1 MPLTDTAIRNAKA
14 AAKPYKLTDGGGLF
28 LYVAP
33 TGGKLWR
40 LKYRHGG
47 REGLLSFG
55 SYPLVGLADA
65 RQKRDEAK
73 RQLAEGKSP
82 AVEKKRAAIA
92 ARDAA
97 SNTFAALAEELIAKR
112 EREGLAATTAG
123 KLRWYA
129 LLLAPIGERPI
140 GQIEAFELLA
150 PLQKIEAS
158 GRHETATNTLA
169 LAGRV
174 FRYAIATGRAS
185 RDVAAD
191 LRGALTAPKVR
202 HRAAI
207 LDAAGAGR
215 VMRSIEAYGGRQ
227 ATKLALAL
235 LAHAFPRPG
244 ELRLAE
250 WREFD
255 LGAATWRIPAAR
267 TKMRK
272 EHVIPLSTQ
281 ALAMLRELHAM
292 TGGKGLVI
300 RSPRPGR
307 ALSENA
313 FNVALRGMGFDKD
326 EMSAHGFRAMAS
338 TLLNESGK
346 WSADAIER
354 ALAHG
359 DVDTVRGA
367 YHRGAHWAERVKMM
381 QWWSDQLDALR
392 DGAEIVPFKKGA

>member
-1 MPLTDTAIRNAKA
+1 MALTDTTIRNAKPS
-14 AAKPYKLTDGGGLF
+14 AKPYKLADGGGMF

-33 TGGKLWR
+33 AGGKLWR
-40 LKYRHGG
+40 FKYRHGG
-47 REGLLSFG
+47 REGLLSLG
-55 SYPLVGLADA
+55 AYPQVSLADA
-65 RQKRDEAK
+65 RQKRDDAK
-73 RQLAEGKSP
+73 RQLADGKSP
-82 AVEKKRAAIA
+82 AMEKRRAAMA
-92 ARDAA
+92 VKDAA
-97 SNTFAALAEELIAKR
+97 KNTFSAVADELIAKR
-112 EREGLAATTAG
+112 VREGLAATTAG

-129 LLLAPIGERPI
+129 MLLATIGERPI

-174 FRYAIATGRAS
+174 FRYAVATGRAS

-215 VMRSIEAYGGRQ
+215 LMRSIEAYGGRR
-227 ATKLALAL
+227 ATSLALAL
-235 LAHAFPRPG
+235 LAHTFPRPG

-255 LGAATWRIPAAR
+255 LNVATWRIPAAR

-281 ALAMLRELHAM
+281 AVAMLRELHRM

-300 RSPRPGR
+300 SSPRPGR
-307 ALSENA
+307 PLSENA

-346 WSADAIER
+346 WNPDAIER

-359 DVDTVRGA
+359 DSDAVRGA
-367 YHRGAHWAERVKMM
+367 YHRGAHWKERVAMM

-392 DGAEIVPFKKGA
+392 DGAEIVPFRKGA